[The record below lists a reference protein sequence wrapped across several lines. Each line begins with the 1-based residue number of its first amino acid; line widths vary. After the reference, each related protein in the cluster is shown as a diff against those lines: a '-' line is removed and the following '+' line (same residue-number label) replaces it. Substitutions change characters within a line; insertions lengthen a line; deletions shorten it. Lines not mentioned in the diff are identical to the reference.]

1 MAIKKIPMRQC
12 LALNESFPKQELFR
26 IVRTPEG
33 EVLVDLKGKV
43 NGRGAYI
50 SKSKKAI
57 DIAKKKKIDE
67 LQELISHHIYDGF
80 NANILKLHQNHKFFK
95 NVKE

>member
-1 MAIKKIPMRQC
+1 MAVKKVPMRQC
-12 LALNESFPKQELFR
+12 LALNESFPKSELFR

-33 EVLVDLKGKV
+33 QVLVDLKGKV

-57 DIAKKKKIDE
+57 EVARKKKILDKKLE
-67 LQELISHHIYDGF
+67 IAVPEEIYEQLLEIIG
-80 NANILKLHQNHKFFK
+80 
-95 NVKE
+95 E

>member
-1 MAIKKIPMRQC
+1 MAVKKVPMRQC

-33 EVLVDLKGKV
+33 QVLVDLKGKV

-57 DIAKKKKIDE
+57 EVAKKKKVLDKKLEVVVPEQIYEE
-67 LQELISHHIYDGF
+67 LLTLIG
-80 NANILKLHQNHKFFK
+80 
-95 NVKE
+95 E

>member
-1 MAIKKIPMRQC
+1 MGIKKIPMRQC
-12 LALNESFPKQELFR
+12 LALNESFPKNELFR

-43 NGRGAYI
+43 NGRGAYL

-57 DIAKKKKIDE
+57 DLAKKKKLLDKKLE
-67 LQELISHHIYDGF
+67 VAVPEHIYEQLLLLI
-80 NANILKLHQNHKFFK
+80 NEQ
-95 NVKE
+95 

>member
-1 MAIKKIPMRQC
+1 MGIKKIPMRQC
-12 LALNESFPKQELFR
+12 LALNESFPKNELFR

-43 NGRGAYI
+43 NGRGAYL

-57 DIAKKKKIDE
+57 DLAKKKKLLDKKLEVAVPEQIYE
-67 LQELISHHIYDGF
+67 QLLLLI
-80 NANILKLHQNHKFFK
+80 NEQ
-95 NVKE
+95 

>member
-1 MAIKKIPMRQC
+1 MAVKKVPMRQC
-12 LALNESFPKQELFR
+12 LALNESFPKSELFR

-33 EVLVDLKGKV
+33 RVLVDLKGKV

-57 DIAKKKKIDE
+57 EVARKKKILDKKLE
-67 LQELISHHIYDGF
+67 IAVPEEIYEQLLEIIG
-80 NANILKLHQNHKFFK
+80 
-95 NVKE
+95 E

>member
-1 MAIKKIPMRQC
+1 MTVKKIPMRQC
-12 LALNESFPKQELFR
+12 LALNESFPKNELFR

-33 EVLVDLKGKV
+33 EVQIDLKGKV

-57 DIAKKKKIDE
+57 ELAKKKKILEKKLEVIVPDE
-67 LQELISHHIYDGF
+67 IYEQL
-80 NANILKLHQNHKFFK
+80 LKIIG
-95 NVKE
+95 EE

>member
-1 MAIKKIPMRQC
+1 MRQC
-12 LALNESFPKQELFR
+12 LALNESFPKNELFR

-33 EVLVDLKGKV
+33 NVCVDPKGKM

-57 DIAKKKKIDE
+57 EVAKKKKILDSKLEVQVPEEIYEE
-67 LQELISHHIYDGF
+67 L
-80 NANILKLHQNHKFFK
+80 LKMLG
-95 NVKE
+95 E

>member
-1 MAIKKIPMRQC
+1 MAVKKVPMRQC
-12 LALNESFPKQELFR
+12 LALNESFPKSELFR

-33 EVLVDLKGKV
+33 QVLVDLKGKV

-57 DIAKKKKIDE
+57 EVARKKKLLDKKLEIAVPE
-67 LQELISHHIYDGF
+67 EIYEQLLEIIG
-80 NANILKLHQNHKFFK
+80 
-95 NVKE
+95 E

>member
-1 MAIKKIPMRQC
+1 MAIKKVPMRQC

-50 SKSKKAI
+50 SKTKKAI
-57 DIAKKKKIDE
+57 EIAKKKKLLEKKLEVVVPEEIYE
-67 LQELISHHIYDGF
+67 QLLLLIGE
-80 NANILKLHQNHKFFK
+80 K
-95 NVKE
+95 

>member
-57 DIAKKKKIDE
+57 EVARKKKVLDKKLEIAVPEQIYEELLKIIGE
-67 LQELISHHIYDGF
+67 
-80 NANILKLHQNHKFFK
+80 
-95 NVKE
+95 

>member
-1 MAIKKIPMRQC
+1 MAIKKVPMRQC

-50 SKSKKAI
+50 SKTKKAI
-57 DIAKKKKIDE
+57 EIAKKKKLLDKKLEVVVSEEIYE
-67 LQELISHHIYDGF
+67 QLLLLIGE
-80 NANILKLHQNHKFFK
+80 K
-95 NVKE
+95 

>member
-1 MAIKKIPMRQC
+1 MAIKKVPMRQC

-50 SKSKKAI
+50 SKTKKAI
-57 DIAKKKKIDE
+57 EIAKKKKLLDKKLEVVVPEEIYE
-67 LQELISHHIYDGF
+67 QLLLLIGE
-80 NANILKLHQNHKFFK
+80 K
-95 NVKE
+95 